1 MTLLEIDSIGISV
14 TVGGEGRV
22 IVRDVSLAVEHGES
36 LSLVGESGSGKSMT
50 LKAILGLLPSTA
62 TVTGMIRFDGVD
74 VLGLRGRELRAFLSR
89 DVASVFQNPQAS
101 INPLARIGDFVC
113 ESLIAARGL
122 SRRAAYD
129 RAVATLESV
138 GVSDAARRM
147 NQYPHELSGGLL
159 QRVMISQALVSE
171 PRLLLADEPTTAL
184 DVTTQEE
191 VMAILNEQRQRRG
204 LAMIFVTHDLDL
216 AAAGCDRIAVMYAGS
231 IVETLPARGL
241 HSSATHPYTK
251 ALLAARPGIG
261 STAARSQP
269 IPGQPVA
276 AFQAPSG
283 CPFHPRCPRA
293 TEVCRVE
300 RPALRSQGV
309 SVAACHHPVL
319 PIQEAA
325 PDQRRSKEEE

>member
-1 MTLLEIDSIGISV
+1 
-14 TVGGEGRV
+14 
-22 IVRDVSLAVEHGES
+22 
-36 LSLVGESGSGKSMT
+36 MT
-50 LKAILGLLPSTA
+50 LKAILRLLPSAASVVGT
-62 TVTGMIRFDGVD
+62 IRFDGID
-74 VLGLRGRELRAFLSR
+74 VLNLRGRALRAFLSR

-113 ESLIAARGL
+113 ESLIAAGGL

-204 LAMIFVTHDLDL
+204 LAMVFVTHDLDL

-231 IVETLPARGL
+231 IVEALPARAL
-241 HSSATHPYTK
+241 HTSATHPYTG
-251 ALLAARPGIG
+251 ALLAARPGLGITG
-261 STAARSQP
+261 ARSQP
-269 IPGQPVA
+269 IPGHPVA

-293 TEVCRVE
+293 TEVCRAE
-300 RPALRSQGV
+300 RPALRGQGI
-309 SVAACHHPVL
+309 SAAACHHPL
-319 PIQEAA
+319 LSIEKTPLDLGRGKGEA
-325 PDQRRSKEEE
+325 